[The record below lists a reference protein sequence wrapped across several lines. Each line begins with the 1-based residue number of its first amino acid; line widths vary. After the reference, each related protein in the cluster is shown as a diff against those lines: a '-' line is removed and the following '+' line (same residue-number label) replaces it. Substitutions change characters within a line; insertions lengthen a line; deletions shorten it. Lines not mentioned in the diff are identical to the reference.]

1 LRDGGVFIA
10 LEGPEGAGK
19 STQVGL
25 LAAWLSERGRDPVVT
40 REPGGT
46 PVGEAVRRV
55 LLEADDITAA
65 AELMLMLAARASL
78 VERVIR
84 PALAA
89 GRVVVTDRFHLSTL
103 AYQGYGRGLPLTEVE
118 AMNRFATGGLEPD
131 VTILL
136 ELDAATGAARQAA
149 RGRGPDRIERAGPA
163 FHDRVAEAYRL
174 LARDREHVERVD
186 AAAAE
191 AAVHD
196 AVIALLTRRFPET
209 FSPAAG

>member
-1 LRDGGVFIA
+1 LKDRGIFIA

-25 LAAWLSERGRDPVVT
+25 LATWLSERGREPVVT

-46 PVGEAVRRV
+46 RLGEEVRRV
-55 LLEADDITAA
+55 LLEADEITAA

-84 PALAA
+84 PALTA
-89 GRVVVTDRFHLSTL
+89 GRVVVTDRFHVSTL
-103 AYQGYGRGLPLTEVE
+103 AYQAYGRGLPLAEVE

-136 ELDAATGAARQAA
+136 DLDTATAEARQAA
-149 RGRGPDRIERAGPA
+149 RGRVADRIERAGSE
-163 FHDRVAEAYRL
+163 FHRRVAEAYRL
-174 LARDREHVERVD
+174 LADDRERVERVD
-186 AAAAE
+186 GAAPE
-191 AAVHD
+191 AAVHE
-196 AVIALLTRRFPET
+196 AVIELLARRFPET
-209 FSPAAG
+209 FSRGAG